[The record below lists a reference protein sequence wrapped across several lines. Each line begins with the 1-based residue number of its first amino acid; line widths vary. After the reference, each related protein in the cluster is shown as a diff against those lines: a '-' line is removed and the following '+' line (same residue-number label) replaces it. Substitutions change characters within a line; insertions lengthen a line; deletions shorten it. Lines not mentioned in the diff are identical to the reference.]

1 MKATWLFSEH
11 PLVIDVK
18 LATVIKLN
26 PSIVLQQLNYWLH
39 SSSAK
44 KINGKLWIY
53 NSVKDWN
60 KQFPFW
66 GINTV
71 QRILDSLE
79 EDGLIE
85 SGNFNRLKFDRTKWY
100 TINYEEL
107 SKRMEKAGMT
117 DSGKNGNGLPQNGEM
132 ETPKMGKSNTPEWGN
147 ANTQNGVTNTRDYTE
162 TTTETT
168 NKGRKSR
175 KAKQYDHDSPEYQTA
190 RYLYELI
197 ITNNE
202 KFKKPHLQRW
212 ADTVR
217 LMHER
222 DGRSFEDIRA
232 VANYAQHSSFWM
244 SNVLSMNK
252 LRKQFDRLYMQAKK
266 AKPQPKEKDW
276 SSWDNYG
283 R

>member
-1 MKATWLFSEH
+1 MKATWLFDEH

-18 LATVIKLN
+18 LAKVIGLN
-26 PSIVLQQLNYWLH
+26 EAIVLQQLNYWLH
-39 SSSAK
+39 SRSAK
-44 KINGKLWIY
+44 EIDGKKWIY
-53 NSVKDWN
+53 NSMNAWQE
-60 KQFPFW
+60 QFPFW
-66 GINTV
+66 AVKTV
-71 QRILDSLE
+71 KRIFSSLE
-79 EDGLIE
+79 ESGLVIA
-85 SGNFNRLKFDRTKWY
+85 GNYNKVKFDQTKWY
-100 TINYEEL
+100 TIDYPKLENRL
-107 SKRMEKAGMT
+107 GQIDPMER
-117 DSGKNGNGLPQNGEM
+117 D
-132 ETPKMGKSNTPEWGN
+132 KMSPSE
-147 ANTQNGVTNTRDYTE
+147 RDKMSQPILDTTE
-162 TTTETT
+162 TTTDTT